1 VLRLLV
7 ALNDATAALL
17 AQRLDLPVAVVE
29 LLLSE
34 LEEAGLI
41 TGDTVHWQ
49 ELEQIV
55 HLPKGLGRLR
65 EVE

>member
-1 VLRLLV
+1 VRAILVSRRHLQVLRLLV

-41 TGDTVHWQ
+41 TGDTVH
-49 ELEQIV
+49 
-55 HLPKGLGRLR
+55 
-65 EVE
+65 